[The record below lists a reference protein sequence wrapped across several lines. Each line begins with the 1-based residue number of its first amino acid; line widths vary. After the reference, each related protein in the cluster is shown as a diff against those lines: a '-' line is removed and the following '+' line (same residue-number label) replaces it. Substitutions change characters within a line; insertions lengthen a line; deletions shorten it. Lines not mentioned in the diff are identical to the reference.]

1 MPVEIREL
9 VITAVISNGRSAGSS
24 DVAPAGGNNAPAGG
38 NNAANT
44 MFEEPDALVEACVK
58 QVLKILKR
66 KQER

>member
-9 VITAVISNGRSAGSS
+9 VIRAVVKDERNQNPDTAAM
-24 DVAPAGGNNAPAGG
+24 P
-38 NNAANT
+38 
-44 MFEEPDALVEACVK
+44 EELQNQQALIEECVK

>member
-9 VITAVISNGRSAGSS
+9 VIRAVVKDEASPAVDAETAPIQPQNQQALI
-24 DVAPAGGNNAPAGG
+24 
-38 NNAANT
+38 
-44 MFEEPDALVEACVK
+44 EECVK

>member
-9 VITAVISNGRSAGSS
+9 VITAVIINEQTAGSS
-24 DVAPAGGNNAPAGG
+24 DDVPAGGNNAPAGG
-38 NNAANT
+38 NNAASK
-44 MFEEPDALVEACVK
+44 MSEDPDALVETCVK

>member
-9 VITAVISNGRSAGSS
+9 VIRAVIKNEQN
-24 DVAPAGGNNAPAGG
+24 PYQ
-38 NNAANT
+38 
-44 MFEEPDALVEACVK
+44 EPELAQHERQDQQAMIEACVK

>member
-9 VITAVISNGRSAGSS
+9 VIRAVIKSEQNPYQGPESARHEIQ
-24 DVAPAGGNNAPAGG
+24 DQQAII
-38 NNAANT
+38 
-44 MFEEPDALVEACVK
+44 EACVK

>member
-9 VITAVISNGRSAGSS
+9 VIRAVIKNE
-24 DVAPAGGNNAPAGG
+24 NNPQPDS
-38 NNAANT
+38 
-44 MFEEPDALVEACVK
+44 EEERPETKNQQAIIEECVK